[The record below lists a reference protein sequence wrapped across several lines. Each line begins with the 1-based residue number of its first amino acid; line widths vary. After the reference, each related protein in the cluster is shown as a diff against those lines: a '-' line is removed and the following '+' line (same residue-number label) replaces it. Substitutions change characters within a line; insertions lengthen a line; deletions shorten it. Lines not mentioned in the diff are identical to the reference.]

1 MRKIIIDTDIGD
13 DIDDAFALLM
23 AIARPEDEI
32 LGVTTV
38 FKNTA
43 QRACLAKCL
52 LTAAGRGDIPVYA
65 GHDRPLRN
73 EIVKWDYETYGPD
86 GKINVHHF
94 REEMRTAKIEPG
106 AAEDFILE
114 MAQRYP
120 GEVTLIAIGPFTNV
134 AKAIQKDAKTFLKLK
149 EAYVMCGHPSQA
161 YREWNIY
168 VDPEAADILFRSGL
182 PIHCVGLNVTTKCKL
197 YEREIERVCACS
209 SKAVSLAAQCLNVWL
224 ASNNPGGTIV
234 RYPTMHDP
242 LCVLS
247 SQYPGLCTYEHGRL
261 AVSLKGSTRAQTLC
275 SQNGSPLEIA
285 TDVDLECFYTHF
297 FESLEMIP

>member
-38 FKNTA
+38 FKNTV

-114 MAQRYP
+114 MAQLYP

-134 AKAIQKDAKTFLKLK
+134 AKAILRDREGFLKLK

-161 YREWNIY
+161 YCEWNVL

-197 YEREIERVCACS
+197 YEREIDRICACAS
-209 SKAVSLAAQCLNVWL
+209 GAVSLAAECLKVWID
-224 ASNNPGGTIV
+224 SNNPDGKLV

-247 SQYPGLCTYEHGRL
+247 LQYPGLCTYERGRL
-261 AVSLKGSTRAQTLC
+261 AVSLAGNTRAQTLRC
-275 SQNGSPLEIA
+275 ADGSPMEIA
-285 TDVDLECFYTHF
+285 SDVDLEQFYSRF
-297 FESLEMIP
+297 FEALESLS